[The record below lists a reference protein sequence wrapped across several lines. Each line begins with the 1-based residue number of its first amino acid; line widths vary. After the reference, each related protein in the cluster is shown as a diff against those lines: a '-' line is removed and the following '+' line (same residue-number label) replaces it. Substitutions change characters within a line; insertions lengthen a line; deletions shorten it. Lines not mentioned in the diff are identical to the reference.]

1 MELKKPHLKRK
12 DKESEPGVNANFAVG
27 DFNVGAYEVPAYATA
42 DTSADTFAVDVRN
55 ADASVKMLDEDGT
68 RWWKK
73 VFTQGLASEIGTAV
87 ALMSLFSLLLASA
100 SLPTAIPFALAGVVT
115 YLVLT
120 YLGNILNERVKYYAA
135 AGTFLVLVVVFIVLR
150 HYIWGGI
157 GTVMNEVYGVSE
169 SEQAYIYNK
178 FTVNSD
184 AESHPDM
191 SVRLAVIWVS
201 MLVGA
206 IASIPPAI
214 ARKVIGIFAVCA
226 SMIAYAYYG
235 IMPSVACLV
244 VMAIALILL
253 LAGGSLLS
261 TLPVLLATLLIF
273 GAILLI
279 SPGEN
284 YGISRADENI
294 RDRLALRSAY
304 LETNLDTEMPDQS
317 EMFEDLEQNDDT
329 NNESVVQ
336 NKGMLWL
343 IIGGL
348 ILLAL
353 AGAAY
358 FIYSRYKKR
367 RAKNRLGLDSPDPK
381 TAIKAMFPYGVK
393 WLGAGEI
400 DVSGKAFEK
409 LVPMVEHSISPEY
422 AENFEGMYALW
433 QEAAYSDHPMD
444 EEGRANMQN
453 FLNDTI
459 SAITSN
465 FNFKDKIITA
475 LKYAL

>member
-12 DKESEPGVNANFAVG
+12 EKESEPSVSVNFAVG
-27 DFNVGAYEVPAYATA
+27 DFNVGGYEVPAYAAA
-42 DTSADTFAVDVRN
+42 DTASDAFAVDVRN
-55 ADASVKMLDEDGT
+55 ADASVKMIDEDGT
-68 RWWKK
+68 RWWNK
-73 VFTQGLASEIGTAV
+73 VFAPGLSSEIGTAF
-87 ALMSLFSLLLASA
+87 ALMSLFALLLASA

-120 YLGNILNERVKYYAA
+120 YLGNIMTERVKYYAA
-135 AGTFLVLVVVFIVLR
+135 AGTILVLVVVFIVLR

-178 FTVNSD
+178 FNVSSD

-214 ARKVIGIFAVCA
+214 ARKVIGVFAVCA

-235 IMPSVACLV
+235 IMPSVVCLV
-244 VMAIALILL
+244 VMAVALILL

-273 GAILLI
+273 GVILLI

-304 LETNLDTEMPDQS
+304 LETNLDMEMPDQS
-317 EMFEDLEQNDDT
+317 EMFDNVEKPDDINND
-329 NNESVVQ
+329 SVVQ

-348 ILLAL
+348 VLLAL
-353 AGAAY
+353 AGAVF

-367 RAKNRLGLDSPDPK
+367 REKNRLGLDNPDPK
-381 TAIKAMFPYGVK
+381 KAITAMFPYGVK
-393 WLGAGEI
+393 WLGAGDM

-409 LVPMVEHSISPEY
+409 LIPVVEHDISPEY

-444 EEGRANMQN
+444 EEGRASMQS
-453 FLNDTI
+453 FLDDTI
-459 SAITSN
+459 SAITGN
-465 FNFKDKIITA
+465 FNFKDKILTA